1 MRMKK
6 RLALLLTISLLAS
19 LAACGQTGQTDNSF
33 GEVTET
39 AGENATAD
47 GEAGSSAETNAE
59 ETEESAPALLRYM
72 GQASVRV
79 TTAEGKVIYVDP
91 FSGSDEDYAP
101 AADLILVTH
110 AHPDHNQ
117 MDRVAN
123 RNPDCRIITQDEAI
137 LDGIHQTFDLGYVRV
152 EAVEAGYNQNHS
164 VENCVGYVL
173 TFSNGASVYVSGDT
187 STTRQMPELA
197 ERGIDYAFFCCDG
210 RFNMGLEEAAECAKL
225 VGAKRNIPYHMA
237 PGAENHFDREIAEQ
251 FQVENR
257 MIIEPGE
264 DIPVVPVL

>member
-1 MRMKK
+1 M
-6 RLALLLTISLLAS
+6 
-19 LAACGQTGQTDNSF
+19 
-33 GEVTET
+33 
-39 AGENATAD
+39 
-47 GEAGSSAETNAE
+47 
-59 ETEESAPALLRYM
+59 
-72 GQASVRV
+72 
-79 TTAEGKVIYVDP
+79 DP

-117 MDRVAN
+117 TDRVAN

-137 LDGIHQTFDLGYVRV
+137 LDGAHQIFDLGYVRV

-251 FQVENR
+251 FQAENR

-264 DIPVVPVL
+264 DIPVVPVV